1 MPGRKDEAMGTIKK
15 TIGKATG
22 NKKLTNE
29 GRRQKAV
36 GKVKGKIED
45 ATKRVKGAVHGAKE

>member
-15 TIGKATG
+15 TIGKATD

-45 ATKRVKGAVHGAKE
+45 AKKGVKGAVHGAKE